1 MNAYQKYKK
10 LINSF
15 VLVAFLLLPWVLL
28 ASEQEAKKES
38 DSAKEHG
45 KDPAKEG
52 APAGEHGE
60 KKPAEKE
67 KKPSK
72 EEVQETMLNPNR
84 IRIQEFNISRFGAND
99 KVIGIISLFFYIEF
113 NERET
118 AYKAS
123 ASMPKLRSVLT
134 TKLTEY
140 VSNNTKDILD
150 KGIKRVIKNT
160 TEKLYG
166 AKTVKEITIFKAF
179 ERKL

>member
-1 MNAYQKYKK
+1 M
-10 LINSF
+10 LG
-15 VLVAFLLLPWVLL
+15 AFLILPWTLF
-28 ASEQEAKKES
+28 AAEQEAKKEPES
-38 DSAKEHG
+38 GAEEHKE
-45 KDPAKEG
+45 PSKEPL
-52 APAGEHGE
+52 PAGEHGE

-84 IRIQEFNISRFGAND
+84 IRIQEFNISRFGVND

-134 TKLTEY
+134 AKLTEY
-140 VSNNTKDILD
+140 VSNNTKDIQD
-150 KGIKRVIKNT
+150 KGIKKAIKNI
-160 TEKLYG
+160 TEKVYG
-166 AKTVKEITIFKAF
+166 TKTVKEITIFKAF

>member
-1 MNAYQKYKK
+1 MHFFLKRFA
-10 LINSF
+10 
-15 VLVAFLLLPWVLL
+15 LVAFFLLPWTLL

-38 DSAKEHG
+38 DSATEEHG
-45 KDPAKEG
+45 KDPAKED

-72 EEVQETMLNPNR
+72 EEAQETMLNPNR

-140 VSNNTKDILD
+140 VSNNTKDIQD
-150 KGIKRVIKNT
+150 KGIKKVIKNI